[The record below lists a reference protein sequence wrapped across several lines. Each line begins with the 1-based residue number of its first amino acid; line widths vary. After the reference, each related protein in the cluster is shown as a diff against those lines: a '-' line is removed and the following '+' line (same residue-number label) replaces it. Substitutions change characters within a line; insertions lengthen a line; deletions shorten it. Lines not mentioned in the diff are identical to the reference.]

1 MRDLKLIPA
10 SLAALAV
17 VGLAG
22 CTGGTAGETPASG
35 SGQSSYSPPPLT
47 PKQMVMKAGAQEE
60 AVRFFTGYAA
70 DKFSATWNE
79 LTPDIRE
86 RISRK
91 VWVRVHAA
99 CKPASSAQQ
108 RTVTAVTVF
117 GDSAIVTSTVVGG
130 TETTEDIFKYV
141 HGKWRFTPK
150 DMTIYR
156 SKSVAAV
163 IKAVKAAGLCTSWK
177 GF

>member
-1 MRDLKLIPA
+1 MRDFKLIPA

-22 CTGGTAGETPASG
+22 CGATAGQTPQSG
-35 SGQSSYSPPPLT
+35 AGQSSYTPPPLT
-47 PKQMVMKAGAQEE
+47 AAQKAMKAGAQEE
-60 AVRFFTGYAA
+60 AALFFAGYAA

-79 LTPDIRE
+79 LTPDVRQ
-86 RISRK
+86 RIPRK

-99 CKPASSAQQ
+99 CKPASSAQK

-130 TETTEDIFKYV
+130 TETTEDIFTYV